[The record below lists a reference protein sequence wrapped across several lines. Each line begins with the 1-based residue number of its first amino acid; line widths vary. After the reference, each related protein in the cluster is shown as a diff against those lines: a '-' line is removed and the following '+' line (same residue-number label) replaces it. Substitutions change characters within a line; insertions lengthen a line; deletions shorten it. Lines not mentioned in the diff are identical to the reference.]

1 MRSASLTNLAVI
13 RPSNGLPAGF
23 PSLASRVPAEARPTL
38 TTLLQRGQSLEREG
52 RRDEAHQLYETALR
66 DGTVTSATQAAQLLR
81 WIARTYL
88 QDGNWEATAD
98 CAELALAVAEQTND
112 VGARGHA
119 INVLAIVQW
128 KQGHLDEARRLYLL
142 ARESAHQSND
152 ARLAVMT
159 ATNLGVI
166 ANVQGDVQEAAA
178 YYTLSLADSRAAG
191 LADEA
196 IGTLVNIGLLK
207 MQSDQLAE
215 ADRHLLEARS
225 LSTVLGDRSTLITI
239 ELHLAKLRIKQGNHA
254 DARATCERA
263 RAIVTQIGDSREA
276 AEAQYVYGLVE
287 RASGDATAAEA
298 HFLRAEEIAIERSDL
313 ILQGEIARELA
324 DLYRTQGR
332 NRQTLQRLNQSHRL
346 FAQLRARRE
355 LADVDRRNAALESDF
370 LDVVRKW
377 GDSIESKD
385 EYTQGHCVRV
395 ADLACALWT
404 RVSTPEDT
412 PLFWFRIGAL
422 LHDVGKLMV
431 PAEVLNKPGKLTEEE
446 WTMVRGHPTAG
457 VELLADIEFP
467 WDVRPIVE
475 SHHERWDGR
484 GYPHQLAGEAIPLA
498 ARVLC
503 IADVYDAL
511 TSQRSYKRAFT
522 HEEAIAIMRQDVGTQ
537 FDPALFPVFE
547 EVAARMAAPVRRLT
561 LVA

>member
-1 MRSASLTNLAVI
+1 MLLSAA
-13 RPSNGLPAGF
+13 
-23 PSLASRVPAEARPTL
+23 
-38 TTLLQRGQSLEREG
+38 LQRGQALEREG
-52 RRDEAHQLYETALR
+52 RRDEARLLYDLALR
-66 DGTVTSATQAAQLLR
+66 DGTATTSAEAAQLLR
-81 WIARTYL
+81 WIARTHL
-88 QDGNWEATAD
+88 QDGDLDAAAD
-98 CAELALAVAEQTND
+98 CAQAALATAEQAND
-112 VGARGHA
+112 NGAQGHA
-119 INVLAIVQW
+119 INVLAIIEW
-128 KQGHLDEARRLYLL
+128 KQGNLDEAKRLYTL
-142 ARESAHQSND
+142 ARETAHRSGD

-166 ANVQGDVQEAAA
+166 ANVQGDVQEAAD
-178 YYTLSLADSRAAG
+178 YYALSLADSRKAG
-191 LADEA
+191 LADA
-196 IGTLVNIGLLK
+196 VIGTLVNIGLLN
-207 MQSDQLAE
+207 MQSDNLTI
-215 ADRHLLEARS
+215 ADRNLSEARE
-225 LSTVLGDRSTLITI
+225 LSTVLGDHSTLITI
-239 ELHLAKLRIKQGNHA
+239 ELHLAKLRIKQGNRA

-263 RAIVTQIGDSREA
+263 RAIVAQTGDTREA
-276 AEAQYVYGLVE
+276 GEAQYVYGLVE
-287 RASGDATAAEA
+287 RASGEATAAEA
-298 HFLRAEEIAIERSDL
+298 HFLRAEEIALERSDL
-313 ILQGEIARELA
+313 ILQGEVARELA

-385 EYTQGHCVRV
+385 VYTQGHCVRV

-404 RVSTPEDT
+404 RVGTPEDT

-431 PAEVLNKPGKLTEEE
+431 PAEVLNKPGKLTDEE
-446 WTMVRGHPTAG
+446 WAMVRGHPTAG

-484 GYPHQLAGEAIPLA
+484 GYPHGLAGESIPLA

-511 TSQRSYKRAFT
+511 TSERSYKRAFS
-522 HEEAIAIMRQDVGTQ
+522 HAEAIDIMRKDVGTQ
-537 FDPALFPVFE
+537 FDPRLFPVFE
-547 EVAARMAAPVRRLT
+547 EVASNAAEPVRRLT

>member
-1 MRSASLTNLAVI
+1 MN
-13 RPSNGLPAGF
+13 
-23 PSLASRVPAEARPTL
+23 
-38 TTLLQRGQSLEREG
+38 TLLQPRVGTPYSTAAIPRLVRDERIQAVVDRGQALERTGQRESA
-52 RRDEAHQLYETALR
+52 RALYEAALH
-66 DGTVTSATQAAQLLR
+66 DGTAAASAEAAQLLR
-81 WIARTYL
+81 LVARTWMLDANYP
-88 QDGNWEATAD
+88 AAID
-98 CAELALAVAEQTND
+98 CASAALSVAELSRNE
-112 VGARGHA
+112 GARGHA
-119 INVLAIVQW
+119 INILAVIEW
-128 KQGHLDEARRLYLL
+128 KQGNLDEARRLYES
-142 ARESAHQSND
+142 ARESAHRSGD
-152 ARLAVMT
+152 AKLAAMT
-159 ATNLGVI
+159 ASNLGVI
-166 ANVQGDVQEAAA
+166 SNVRGDEEAAREH
-178 YYTLSLADSRAAG
+178 YEQSLKDARGAG
-191 LADEA
+191 LADQA
-196 IGTLVNIGLLK
+196 IAALVNLGLLNT
-207 MQSDQLAE
+207 QASQLDSAN
-215 ADRHLLEARS
+215 RHLTEARELCS
-225 LSTVLGDRSTLITI
+225 VIGDRSTLVGI
-239 ELHLAKLRIKQGNHA
+239 ELHIAKLRIRQRDHA
-254 DARATCERA
+254 GARQACDRA
-263 RAIVTQIGDSREA
+263 RAIVAQIGDSRDA
-276 AEAQYVYGLVE
+276 GDAQYVYGLVE

-298 HFLRAEEIAIERSDL
+298 HFLRAEEIALERSDL
-313 ILQGEIARELA
+313 ILQGELARELA
-324 DLYRTQGR
+324 DLYREQGR
-332 NRQTLQRLNQSHRL
+332 NRQTLQRLNQAHRL

-385 EYTQGHCVRV
+385 VYTQGHCVRV

-404 RVSTPEDT
+404 RVASPEDT

-431 PAEVLNKPGKLTEEE
+431 PAEVLNKPGKLTDEE
-446 WTMVRGHPTAG
+446 WAMVRGHPTAG

-484 GYPHQLAGEAIPLA
+484 GYPHNLAGDAIPLA

-511 TSQRSYKRAFT
+511 TSQRSYKRAYT

-547 EVAARMAAPVRRLT
+547 EVAGSMAAPVRRLT

>member
-1 MRSASLTNLAVI
+1 M
-13 RPSNGLPAGF
+13 
-23 PSLASRVPAEARPTL
+23 
-38 TTLLQRGQSLEREG
+38 EREG
-52 RRDEAHQLYETALR
+52 RRDEARRLYEAALR

-88 QDGNWEATAD
+88 QDGNWAAATD
-98 CAELALAVAEQTND
+98 CAELALAVAEQTQD
-112 VGARGHA
+112 IGARGHA

-128 KQGHLDEARRLYLL
+128 KQGNLDEARRLYLL
-142 ARESAHQSND
+142 ARESAHQSKD

-166 ANVQGDVQEAAA
+166 ANVQGEVNEAAA
-178 YYTLSLADSRAAG
+178 YYALSLADSRAAG
-191 LADEA
+191 LADEV

-207 MQSDQLAE
+207 MQSDQFAD
-215 ADRHLLEARS
+215 ADRHLTEARG

-254 DARATCERA
+254 QARAACERA
-263 RAIVTQIGDSREA
+263 RSVVAQIGDSREA
-276 AEAQYVYGLVE
+276 GEAQYVYGLVE

-313 ILQGEIARELA
+313 ILQGEVARELA

-446 WTMVRGHPTAG
+446 WVMVRGHPTAG

-484 GYPHQLAGEAIPLA
+484 GYPHGLAGEAIPLA

-522 HEEAIAIMRQDVGTQ
+522 HDEAIAIMRQDVGTQ

-547 EVAARMAAPVRRLT
+547 QVATRVAGPVRRLT

>member
-1 MRSASLTNLAVI
+1 M
-13 RPSNGLPAGF
+13 
-23 PSLASRVPAEARPTL
+23 E
-38 TTLLQRGQSLEREG
+38 RGQSLEHGGQKERARQTYE
-52 RRDEAHQLYETALR
+52 EALH
-66 DGTVTSATQAAQLLR
+66 DGTAVTPGDAAQLLR
-81 WIARTYL
+81 LIARTYL
-88 QDGNWEATAD
+88 QEANYEAAID
-98 CAELALAVAEQTND
+98 CAAAALTVAEQSND
-112 VGARGHA
+112 EGARGHA
-119 INVLAIVQW
+119 MNIIAIVEW
-128 KQGHLDEARRLYLL
+128 RRGNLDGARSLYLK
-142 ARESAHQSND
+142 ARDSAHRAGD

-159 ATNLGVI
+159 ASNLGVI
-166 ANVQGDVQEAAA
+166 SNVHGDEDAARMHYESA
-178 YYTLSLADSRAAG
+178 LRQARGAG
-191 LADEA
+191 LADLA
-196 IGTLVNIGLLK
+196 IGALINLGLLCT
-207 MQSDQLAE
+207 QSGQLGA
-215 ADRHLLEARS
+215 AHRHLLEACE
-225 LSTVLGDRSTLITI
+225 LCTIIGDRSLLITA
-239 ELHLAKLRIKQGNHA
+239 ELHLAKLRLKQGNRA
-254 DARATCERA
+254 DARATCDRV
-263 RAIVTQIGDSREA
+263 RAIVAQIGDPREA
-276 AEAQYVYGLVE
+276 GEAQYVYGLVE

-298 HFLRAEEIAIERSDL
+298 HFLRSEEIAVERSDL

-324 DLYRTQGR
+324 DLYREQGR
-332 NRQTLQRLNQSHRL
+332 NRQTLQRLNQAHRL

-385 EYTQGHCVRV
+385 VYTQGHCVRV

-404 RVSTPEDT
+404 RVATPEDT

-446 WTMVRGHPTAG
+446 WAMVRGHPTAG

-484 GYPHQLAGEAIPLA
+484 GYPHQLAGAAIPLA

-511 TSQRSYKRAFT
+511 TSQRSYKRAFS
-522 HEEAIAIMRQDVGTQ
+522 HQEAIEIMRQDVGTQ
-537 FDPALFPVFE
+537 FDPALFPLFE
-547 EVAARMAAPVRRLT
+547 EVAGRVVGPVRRLT

>member
-1 MRSASLTNLAVI
+1 MGARQILA
-13 RPSNGLPAGF
+13 
-23 PSLASRVPAEARPTL
+23 
-38 TTLLQRGQSLEREG
+38 TLLQRGQSLEREG
-52 RRDEAHQLYETALR
+52 RRDEARHLYEAALR
-66 DGTVTSATQAAQLLR
+66 NGTAATSSEAAQLFR

-88 QDGNWEATAD
+88 QDGNFDTAID
-98 CAELALAVAEQTND
+98 CAQAALAVAEQSD
-112 VGARGHA
+112 DAGASGHA
-119 INVLAIVQW
+119 INVLAIVEW
-128 KQGHLDEARRLYLL
+128 KKGNLDEAKRLYLL
-142 ARESAHQSND
+142 AREKAHESGD
-152 ARLAVMT
+152 SRLAVMT

-166 ANVQGDVQEAAA
+166 ANVRGDVQEAAD
-178 YYTLSLADSRAAG
+178 YYALSLTDSRTAG
-191 LADEA
+191 LVDEV
-196 IGTLVNIGLLK
+196 IGTLVNLGLLS
-207 MQSDQLAE
+207 MQSGNFTN
-215 ADRHLLEARS
+215 ADRQLSEARE

-239 ELHLAKLRIKQGNHA
+239 ELHLAKLRIKQGNYA
-254 DARATCERA
+254 DARATCARA
-263 RAIVTQIGDSREA
+263 RDIVAQIGDSREA
-276 AEAQYVYGLVE
+276 GEAQYVYGLVE

-298 HFLRAEEIAIERSDL
+298 HFLRAEEIALDRRDL
-313 ILQGEIARELA
+313 ILQGEAARELA
-324 DLYRTQGR
+324 DLYREQGR
-332 NRQTLQRLNQSHRL
+332 NRQTLQRLNQAHRL

-385 EYTQGHCVRV
+385 VYTQGHCVRV

-404 RVSTPEDT
+404 RVATPDDT

-431 PAEVLNKPGKLTEEE
+431 PAEVLNKPGKLTDEE
-446 WTMVRGHPTAG
+446 WAMVRGHPTAG

-484 GYPHQLAGEAIPLA
+484 GYPHNLAGDAIPLA

-511 TSQRSYKRAFT
+511 TSQRSYKRAYS
-522 HEEAIAIMRQDVGTQ
+522 HEEAIDIMRQDVGTQ
-537 FDPALFPVFE
+537 FDPALFPIFE
-547 EVAARMAAPVRRLT
+547 EVAAGMNEQPRARLT